1 MGATSCSRPVLGTSY
16 PRIHC
21 CYPLWQRGQSLSSSL
36 LPHWHCPH
44 LNISSTPLL
53 PHQATE
59 TRSAPE
65 LIVIACEV
73 KVSARRGLTLVD
85 VYGGMGVVS
94 KLLTMVMRKSIYKK
108 FDKVINHLKTLASAA
123 MTGGGGGGEEIRAT
137 YVNLQAP
144 LVARMARPR
153 KLLPSLTA

>member
-1 MGATSCSRPVLGTSY
+1 M
-16 PRIHC
+16 
-21 CYPLWQRGQSLSSSL
+21 
-36 LPHWHCPH
+36 
-44 LNISSTPLL
+44 
-53 PHQATE
+53 
-59 TRSAPE
+59 
-65 LIVIACEV
+65 IACEV

-123 MTGGGGGGEEIRAT
+123 MTGGGGRGEEIRAT